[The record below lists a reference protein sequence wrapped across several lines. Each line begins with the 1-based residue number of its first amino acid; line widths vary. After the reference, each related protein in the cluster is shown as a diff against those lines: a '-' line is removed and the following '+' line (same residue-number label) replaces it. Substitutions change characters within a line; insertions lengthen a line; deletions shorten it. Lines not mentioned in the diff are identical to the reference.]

1 VNQTLDR
8 NRYSRVADMR
18 MRSAFGIKEYM
29 KKPYIIVTA
38 VIYAV
43 LISGVFYYSAV
54 IKPKL
59 GQTPVERGLISKEGA
74 APRIRI
80 SQKILHNATESASNP
95 ENLDIR
101 DGETALELIKRTH
114 PTETKDYDFGT
125 LVESIDGVKNG
136 TDNKYWILYING
148 KQATV
153 GAGAYTI
160 QKNDAIEWRFEAYA
174 E

>member
-1 VNQTLDR
+1 
-8 NRYSRVADMR
+8 
-18 MRSAFGIKEYM
+18 M
-29 KKPYIIVTA
+29 KKQYIIATVI
-38 VIYAV
+38 IYAV
-43 LISGVFYYSAV
+43 LISGIFYYSAV

-59 GQTPVERGLISKEGA
+59 GHTPVERGLISKEGA

-80 SQKILHNATESASNP
+80 SQKILHNATESASAP
-95 ENLDIR
+95 QDLDIR

-125 LVESIDGVKNG
+125 LVEAIDGVKNG
-136 TDNKYWILYING
+136 NGNKYWILYVNG

-153 GAGAYTI
+153 GAGAYKI

-174 E
+174 QQ

>member
-1 VNQTLDR
+1 
-8 NRYSRVADMR
+8 MR
-18 MRSAFGIKEYM
+18 HRSAFGIKEYM
-29 KKPYIIVTA
+29 KKPYIIATA

-43 LISGVFYYSAV
+43 LLSGIFYYSAI

-59 GQTPVERGLISKEGA
+59 TQTPVERKLISADGA

-80 SQKILHNATESASNP
+80 TQKILHNTSESASNP
-95 ENLDIR
+95 ESMDIR

-114 PTETKDYDFGT
+114 PTETKEYDFGT
-125 LVESIDGVKNG
+125 LVEAIDGVKNG
-136 TDNKYWILYING
+136 TDNKYWILYVNG